1 MREEEDLKEL
11 LIISGPTAVGK
22 TDISIKLAKKLN
34 GEIISSDSMQIYKY
48 MDIGSAKITKDE
60 MQGIPHY
67 LIDVVNPEESFN
79 VAKFKEL
86 SEKVIEDI
94 AYRGKLPMMVGG
106 TGLYINSLIYNYE
119 FTDADKDEEYRQYL
133 CDLASQKG
141 KEYVHSLLKEIDSQ
155 SYEKLYPNDLKR
167 VVRALEVYKITG
179 KTISEYK
186 KENEKILYDIPYN
199 IYYFVLNMDRE
210 VLYERINKRVD
221 IMINNGL
228 IEEVKKLK
236 DMGYTEEMQSMKG
249 IGYKEILYYL
259 NGKIS
264 LEEAIYLIKKGS
276 RNYAKRQLTWFRK
289 DKRAIWINKDEY
301 KNEDDIVEYIINT
314 IKNKRDIDKN
324 KGF

>member
-1 MREEEDLKEL
+1 MKEL

-60 MQGIPHY
+60 MQGIPHH

-86 SEKVIEDI
+86 SEKVIDDI
-94 AYRGKLPMMVGG
+94 AYREKLPMIVGG

-141 KEYVHSLLKEIDSQ
+141 KEYVHGLLKEIDSE